1 MYPPDCKNTCSK
13 FLDVIIAHKV
23 GNKKDISNI
32 CSSFFVGKYVDN
44 LLITFA
50 TSYLLLLSKQFNARK
65 LMENGA
71 GKFW

>member
-1 MYPPDCKNTCSK
+1 MYPPSKNACSK
-13 FLDVIIAHKV
+13 SLDVIIAHKV
-23 GNKKDISNI
+23 GNKKDFSNI

-44 LLITFA
+44 LLITFT
-50 TSYLLLLSKQFNARK
+50 TSYLLLLSKQFDERK

>member
-23 GNKKDISNI
+23 GNKKDFSNI
-32 CSSFFVGKYVDN
+32 CLYFVGKYVDN
-44 LLITFA
+44 LLITYT
-50 TSYLLLLSKQFNARK
+50 TSYPSLLNKQFNGRE